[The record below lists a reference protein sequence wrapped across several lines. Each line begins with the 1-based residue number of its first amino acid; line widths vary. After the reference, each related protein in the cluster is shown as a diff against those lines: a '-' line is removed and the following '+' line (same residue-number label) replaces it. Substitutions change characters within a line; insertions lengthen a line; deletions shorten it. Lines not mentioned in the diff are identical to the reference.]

1 MSETL
6 CVLHFLTDKKEELVV
21 SQKFCISG
29 MQLKYKEIYIPINVN
44 FSIDQNLIETLPD
57 VCQKIIVYI
66 SENVPSIPVLNI
78 LSVLK
83 DFPIILFVSNPIG
96 FLNIPLI
103 EFYKFTNLKFYNLS
117 TTTEI
122 EKSGLFYTP
131 SGQRNLNLIKSFFK
145 NNILECQPWFEYV
158 LFKMKDCGS
167 NRLFQN
173 SATCVLNS
181 IMNGMLMSEDLRY
194 FIIERYNFIMRV
206 LGNMGLQDKLEYIQ
220 SGTALCLTVK
230 EDA

>member
-44 FSIDQNLIETLPD
+44 FSIYKNLIETLPD

-103 EFYKFTNLKFYNLS
+103 EFYKFTNLQMY
-117 TTTEI
+117 
-122 EKSGLFYTP
+122 
-131 SGQRNLNLIKSFFK
+131 
-145 NNILECQPWFEYV
+145 
-158 LFKMKDCGS
+158 
-167 NRLFQN
+167 
-173 SATCVLNS
+173 
-181 IMNGMLMSEDLRY
+181 
-194 FIIERYNFIMRV
+194 
-206 LGNMGLQDKLEYIQ
+206 
-220 SGTALCLTVK
+220 
-230 EDA
+230 